1 MKILMKT
8 ILLLLV
14 ILLGTGCIKNP
25 YQTQKLKKTY
35 TSDKDVL
42 MFILD
47 GSGSMG
53 SFDNSGKIKM
63 LAAKKMLKDISNQID
78 NTKTNVG
85 LIGFSNGCRST
96 KLLIEPSNNDLKHV
110 VDVSNNINA
119 SGKTP
124 LAQSIKTAGLVLK
137 DIKKKVNI
145 IIISDGEETC
155 GGNPIYEAKRLKA
168 TYGIDAKI
176 YVVGYSVDNRTK
188 YQLENLAKAGNGQYY
203 AAKDANALN
212 TIITNITDELKIKS
226 DNWKGDTYKFKINFN
241 SSSSKLKKK
250 YNKQIEKLAKYLIN
264 TNYSAE
270 IQGHTDSIGNA
281 KINQKLSEKR
291 AKAVANRLIKF
302 GVPKNHVYAVGFGEL
317 APIASNK
324 TKQGRYENRRV
335 EAHIIKDGKMDI
347 SYINKANSKNK
358 INVRNATTSS
368 FIGYYKVLD
377 TKRTYKNY
385 HIWMEL
391 YANNSGLFGEFLNG
405 KLITKPNEETFAWK
419 YSKNK
424 MKFLLDFTDN
434 NKRPGSAEFN
444 GKVKGNTNNFKLLGH
459 WASGSSGT
467 IKMIRITKDELDCM
481 KKSGIYKNK
490 VCSK

>member
-1 MKILMKT
+1 MKNLMKV
-8 ILLLLV
+8 LLLISV

-25 YQTQKLKKTY
+25 YQKQSVKKTY

-47 GSGSMG
+47 GSGSMTTA
-53 SFDNSGKIKM
+53 DKSGNIKM
-63 LAAKKMLKDISNQID
+63 VAAKKMLKDISNQLD

-85 LIGFSNGCRST
+85 LIGFSSGCRST
-96 KLLIEPSNNDLKHV
+96 KLLIEPNNNNLEHV
-110 VDVSNNINA
+110 VEVSNSIRA

-124 LAQSIKTAGLVLK
+124 LAQSIKTAGMVLK

-155 GGNPIYEAKRLKA
+155 GGNPVYEAKRLKSV
-168 TYGIDAKI
+168 YGIDAKI

-188 YQLENLAKAGNGQYY
+188 YQLESLAKAGNGSYY
-203 AAKDANALN
+203 AAKDASALN
-212 TIITNITDELKIKS
+212 TIITNITDELDIKS
-226 DNWKGDTYKFKINFN
+226 DNWEGNTYKFKINFD
-241 SSSSKLKKK
+241 SSSAVLKDK
-250 YNKQIEKLAKYLIN
+250 YNEQIKKLAKYLIN

-281 KINQKLSEKR
+281 KLNQKLSEKR

-377 TKRTYKNY
+377 TKRTYNKY
-385 HIWMEL
+385 HLWMEL
-391 YANNSGLFGEFLNG
+391 YANNQGFHSDYINNAKQTPNG
-405 KLITKPNEETFAWK
+405 KEDLAWK
-419 YSKNK
+419 FDKKRAYLTLDYSN
-424 MKFLLDFTDN
+424 
-434 NKRPGSAEFN
+434 N
-444 GKVKGNTNNFKLLGH
+444 GKKPGWAKFKGKISGNTNKFKLKGH
-459 WASGSSGT
+459 WGNGTKASV
-467 IKMIRITKDELDCM
+467 IMIRITKDELDCM
-481 KKSGIYKNK
+481 KRSGIFNNGR
-490 VCSK
+490 CSK